1 MIKNLILSVFLLF
14 SIATNAEIFPTKPPT
29 KKPEFNHKS
38 VASVFPFRA
47 FANTMMFGFETKT
60 SDKACFKIVAGVTYF
75 EKDNIGFTEIYN
87 YTGGR
92 FEAQYKN
99 FIGKNAKAFNGLY
112 VAPFLLYKTSS
123 FKYETN
129 KVNGW
134 QDTTVNGSVNMK
146 GAGIV
151 FGYQTT
157 IGESA
162 TIDFFLGQG
171 FFKSKG
177 RNPEDLDNANRPF
190 DTFSSAIG
198 FYTGFSVGIG
208 L

>member
-1 MIKNLILSVFLLF
+1 MKNIILSALLLF
-14 SIATNAEIFPTKPPT
+14 AGVLSATNFPIKPPT

-38 VASVFPFRA
+38 VASIFPFRA

-75 EKDNIGFTEIYN
+75 EKDNVGFTDIYD

-123 FKYETN
+123 FKYDDIGKN
-129 KVNGW
+129 W
-134 QDTTVNGSVNMK
+134 QDTTFNGKVNMK
-146 GAGIV
+146 GVGIV
-151 FGYQTT
+151 FGYQAT

-177 RNPEDLDNANRPF
+177 RNPDDLDNANRPF